1 MIIGKHK
8 AETEKSIV
16 ENPSGAVRL
25 KKPDLLL
32 IGMLLI
38 MGAGLIIYTKFMS
51 HTGNVVQI
59 RVDGEAK
66 AEYPL
71 DTDID
76 VILSGV
82 DGGMNHLIIQDGQAW
97 FSEASCP
104 DGLCIGMG
112 KISKSGQSIICL
124 PNRVTAEIVG
134 EIDEGDGRTSGKE
147 NGVDKPSGANAET
160 EKGIDDVSED
170 GSIHDDQG
178 TGDIDVIVGK

>member
-1 MIIGKHK
+1 MKK
-8 AETEKSIV
+8 AETKKSIV

-25 KKPDLLL
+25 KKPD
-32 IGMLLI
+32 MLLI
-38 MGAGLIIYTKFMS
+38 VVLLIVGAVVFIYTRFMS
-51 HTGNVVQI
+51 HTGSVVQI

-71 DTDID
+71 DADID

-82 DGGMNHLIIQDGQAW
+82 DGGTNHLIIQDGQAW

-134 EIDEGDGRTSGKE
+134 ETDACGRTSE
-147 NGVDKPSGANAET
+147 NESGVDKPSGADEGT
-160 EKGIDDVSED
+160 EKGIDDASEE
-170 GSIHDDQG
+170 GGIHDNQG
-178 TGDIDVIVGK
+178 TGDVDVIVGK